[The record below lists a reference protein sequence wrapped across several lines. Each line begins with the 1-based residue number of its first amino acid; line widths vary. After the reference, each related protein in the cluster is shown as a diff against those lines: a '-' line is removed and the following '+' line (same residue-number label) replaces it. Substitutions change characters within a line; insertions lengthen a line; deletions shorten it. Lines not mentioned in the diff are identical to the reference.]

1 LLGYPVIISTEIE
14 SLVQSLARELIEK
27 KYQLAT
33 AESCT
38 GGLIG
43 AVCTELAGSS
53 AWFQCALVTY
63 SNSAKQRLLGVHPDT
78 LSNYGAVS
86 KETVTEMCAGALSQ
100 QADIVVAVSGVAG
113 PAGGSEE
120 KPVGTVYIGWQK
132 KGCEA
137 SVIRFNF
144 AGDRSE
150 VRRQATYEALK
161 GLIKSLA

>member
-1 LLGYPVIISTEIE
+1 MIISAEIKN
-14 SLVQSLARELIEK
+14 LVQSLAKGLIEK

-43 AVCTELAGSS
+43 SVCTDLSGSS

-63 SNSAKQRLLGVHPDT
+63 SNSAKQHLLGVDAET

-86 KETVTEMCAGALSQ
+86 KETVSEMCAGALQ
-100 QADIVVAVSGVAG
+100 QQVDIVVAVSGIAG
-113 PAGGSEE
+113 PSGGSDE
-120 KPVGTVYIGWQK
+120 KPVGTVYIGWQI
-132 KGCEA
+132 KGER
-137 SVIRFNF
+137 SHVNRFNF

-150 VRRQATYEALK
+150 VRYQATCEALK
-161 GLIKSLA
+161 GLIALLN